1 MQFVMAFSIKV
12 HFYIA
17 MADSR
22 LEVSQVGRQRG
33 SPGNSPSWHPLRPSA
48 GVVAGEETQLKSS
61 SFRLPK
67 NNALGTSSIPRFQP
81 TVLTES
87 AGPFRP
93 SVFAARGTNHTNTQG
108 AASSSFPASSHATES
123 PANQKLRVVE
133 IDGLVL
139 AKIIKHCRDNY
150 PTTVS
155 GKLLGTDVND
165 KLEVTNCFPLP
176 QKKDLN
182 TALQREKAA
191 TPEEI
196 DEKVEEEYEKY
207 QEKMSELMH
216 DVNVD
221 CFAVGWYQTLTYSD
235 FQNKETID
243 ALVQYQG
250 TNDKAILLG
259 YDPLL
264 NATGRMA
271 FKAYRASEKF
281 RSIYYSHEGDSSK
294 FNKLSGKDIL
304 VEVPI
309 SIKIAPLLES
319 YLLEWGIGQSLQDQ
333 GDFDAFELDHNS
345 YLEKN
350 LSVLSNTLDAMMEE
364 QEKLQKYQREHVKQQ
379 FTQKQL
385 QERHKLENEQRQ
397 LRGEA
402 PLPMEYSGPAFRHIE
417 PPSQI
422 NSLLM
427 CNQAALQCKEIN
439 TTCAESLAKTFLL
452 VKGNTKHLSG

>member
-1 MQFVMAFSIKV
+1 MAE
-12 HFYIA
+12 
-17 MADSR
+17 SR
-22 LEVSQVGRQRG
+22 LGISQGGRQRG
-33 SPGNSPSWHPLRPSA
+33 TPGSSPSWHLPMSSA
-48 GVVAGEETQLKSS
+48 VGAGDEESQLKSS
-61 SFRLPK
+61 TFRLPK
-67 NNALGTSSIPRFQP
+67 NNAIGTSSIPRFQP
-81 TVLTES
+81 SVLTES

-93 SVFAARGTNHTNTQG
+93 SVFAGRGAGHTNTQG
-108 AASSSFPASSHATES
+108 MASSALPASTHINES
-123 PANQKLRVVE
+123 SASPKLRVVE
-133 IDGLVL
+133 VDGLVL
-139 AKIIKHCRDNY
+139 VKIIKHCRDNY
-150 PTTVS
+150 PTTVT
-155 GKLLGTDVND
+155 GILLGTDVND
-165 KLEVTNCFPLP
+165 KLEVTNSFPLP

-182 TALQREKAA
+182 AALQKDK
-191 TPEEI
+191 TTTTEEI
-196 DEKVEEEYEKY
+196 DEKVEEECEKY

-221 CFAVGWYQTLTYSD
+221 CFTVGWYQTLTYSD

-243 ALVQYQG
+243 SLVQYQG
-250 TNDKAILLG
+250 AIDKAILLG

-281 RSIYYSHEGDSSK
+281 ISIYSSHEGDSSK

-304 VEVPI
+304 VEVPL
-309 SIKIAPLLES
+309 SIKLAPLLEA
-319 YLLEWGIGQSLQDQ
+319 YLLEWAIGDPLQGL

-350 LSVLSNTLDAMMEE
+350 LYILSNTLDAMMEE
-364 QEKLQKYQREHVKQQ
+364 QERLQKYQREHVKQQ
-379 FTQKQL
+379 FTQKQV

-402 PLPMEYSGPAFRHIE
+402 PIPMEYSGPAFKHID

-439 TTCAESLAKTFLL
+439 ITCSESLAKMFML